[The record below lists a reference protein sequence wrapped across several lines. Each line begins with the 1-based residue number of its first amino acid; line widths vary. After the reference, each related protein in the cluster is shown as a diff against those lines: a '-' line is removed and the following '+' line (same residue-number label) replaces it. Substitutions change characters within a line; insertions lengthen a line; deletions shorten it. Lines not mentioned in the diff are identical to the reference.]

1 MSTMKA
7 VWVYGKTQTIKE
19 LPIPEPGQG
28 QVLIK
33 VVCAAQNPK
42 DWKGSLFTKL
52 LIVVPELVGAPAA
65 VQGSDISGT
74 IVKVGPGV
82 TRVPL

>member
-42 DWKGSLFTKL
+42 DWKGLFL
-52 LIVVPELVGAPAA
+52 
-65 VQGSDISGT
+65 
-74 IVKVGPGV
+74 
-82 TRVPL
+82 